1 MSDGPDADDGD
12 WAQCNGFL
20 SVNQSVVKP
29 NTQLKPQLLILI
41 YIRIIFLLWKD
52 WKMDRKNMDN
62 TDIVISCPHPPS
74 QDICELFNSDFYH
87 FKMYFWKNWGLI
99 EKLLSESFDSQSKYF
114 NFWVRNANWKYWFGF
129 YHHQTYLSICR
140 NPILTSETV
149 IHIKK
154 VYDIKTLYLP
164 LIIMMILWWCRK
176 DIRYH
181 DFKVYG
187 LLFWKMAKRKVVLF
201 WNIVPRAGPCE

>member
-1 MSDGPDADDGD
+1 
-12 WAQCNGFL
+12 
-20 SVNQSVVKP
+20 
-29 NTQLKPQLLILI
+29 
-41 YIRIIFLLWKD
+41 
-52 WKMDRKNMDN
+52 
-62 TDIVISCPHPPS
+62 
-74 QDICELFNSDFYH
+74 
-87 FKMYFWKNWGLI
+87 MYFWKIWGLI

-149 IHIKK
+149 IRIKK

-164 LIIMMILWWCRK
+164 FIIMMILWWCRK

-187 LLFWKMAKRKVVLF
+187 LLFWKITKRKVVFF
-201 WNIVPRAGPCE
+201 WNIVPRAILKASENNLNNFLFNDHSDPSIINKKQRVQFSGKLQPKDWTPKLNQSNTFRKPTDIF